1 MTTPLR
7 GTLLSEEHRLFQ
19 RTVREFV
26 EREIAPHA
34 ARLDATGEFPH
45 DNLRKMAE
53 MGLMGLLVPPEY
65 GGIGASALE
74 YVLAL
79 EEVARGCAS
88 TAVIL
93 SVHNSLVCYPL
104 WRFGTPEQRERYLRR
119 LARGEMLG
127 AFALTEPE
135 AGSDAASIRT
145 RARREGDSYV
155 LNGTKIFITSGDV
168 ADIVLLFA
176 TLDPGLGSRGITA
189 FLLEKGTPGLRVGK
203 KEDKLGLRASSTVEL
218 VLEDCLVPAANRLG
232 EEGEGFRLAL
242 QFLTGGRIGIAA
254 QAVGIARAAWEAALA
269 YARQRQQ
276 FGRPIAEFQGIRWM
290 LADMALS
297 IDAARLLTYR
307 AAELRDAGLPHV
319 MESSMAKLFASET
332 AMAVATRAVQIF
344 GGYGYMKDHPVE
356 RHLRDAK
363 ATEIYEG
370 TSEIHRNIIASHLL
384 KG

>member
-254 QAVGIARAAWEAALA
+254 QAVGIAVPHG
-269 YARQRQQ
+269 RQ
-276 FGRPIAEFQGIRWM
+276 P
-290 LADMALS
+290 
-297 IDAARLLTYR
+297 
-307 AAELRDAGLPHV
+307 
-319 MESSMAKLFASET
+319 
-332 AMAVATRAVQIF
+332 
-344 GGYGYMKDHPVE
+344 
-356 RHLRDAK
+356 
-363 ATEIYEG
+363 
-370 TSEIHRNIIASHLL
+370 
-384 KG
+384 